1 MINYVFSI
9 IDENILTF
17 IIGVLWGILFELMLV
32 LIVDI
37 MGDKK
42 K

>member
-1 MINYVFSI
+1 MISYVFSI

-37 MGDKK
+37 IGGKK

>member
-37 MGDKK
+37 MGGKK

>member
-1 MINYVFSI
+1 MISYVFSI

-37 MGDKK
+37 MGGKK